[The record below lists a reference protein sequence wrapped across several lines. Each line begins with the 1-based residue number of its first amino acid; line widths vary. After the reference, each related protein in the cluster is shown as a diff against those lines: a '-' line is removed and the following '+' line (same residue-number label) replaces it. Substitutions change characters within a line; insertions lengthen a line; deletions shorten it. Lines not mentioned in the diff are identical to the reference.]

1 MIFFAKST
9 PPLPET
15 ETIQQ
20 HTNALIACYHQLKN
34 GYGNVL
40 RMSDRDWQLL
50 YWAVLYHD
58 VGKYD
63 AVFQNKIRRALKQRP
78 VDTQCNFDVRHNY
91 VSVMALPFKKL
102 GLSDDEKYILAQA
115 VGYHHERN
123 DNIINQEVAAIYK
136 QHILPH
142 RDQIERE
149 LGIELDDKC
158 ISQKLAHLSNT
169 KRIREDKG
177 DVFLRYVLI
186 KGLLHRLD
194 HAASAHVPVE
204 LAIDMHVGEYVDRF
218 IQTNF
223 GGKKN
228 ELQQFTERHRDQH
241 VVVVAQT
248 GMGKTEAG
256 LLWLGSSKGF
266 FTLPLRVSINA
277 MYGRI
282 TDKNKIGFSRSSL
295 SNGEGE
301 EATGL
306 LHSTSLDYLHEK
318 SNEKKEAELDEKM
331 ETNRDDILEKIHSQ
345 SREYANKL
353 VISTID
359 QILKFPFFYLGFE
372 KEYATVASAKVI
384 IDELQ
389 AYNPR
394 IAALIV
400 RALVLIDRIGG
411 SFMIMTATLPDFY
424 YKALIKH
431 LGISRLP
438 VACEEF
444 IDDSVVRHHVQL
456 SPKSILDESVIE
468 QIAEEGKNSKVLVIC
483 NTVRRAREVYEA
495 LKLRTEQAQLLL
507 QLLHSKYIKKDRDQK
522 ESDILEFAKGEGNGI
537 WVATQ
542 LVEASLDIDFDRLHT
557 EMSTLDS
564 QFQRYG
570 RCNRKGKKSIDEVN
584 IHVYTGDVSGVKLG
598 KNSVYHDD
606 IYNRSLE
613 LFAQHESGILLESDK
628 QRMIRALYDEGALKD
643 SKFKEEF
650 DKTMKELEDRP
661 MYELDKL
668 EAQQLLRDIREVQA
682 IPDSYRETKEI
693 EEALEVWK
701 KAKDKRA
708 KRKAR
713 RTIENYTVGVNYY
726 MAEDKKILT
735 PFPIIKGLYY
745 VNAKYCEETGLDIQ
759 GITAPLFQ

>member
-1 MIFFAKST
+1 
-9 PPLPET
+9 
-15 ETIQQ
+15 
-20 HTNALIACYHQLKN
+20 
-34 GYGNVL
+34 
-40 RMSDRDWQLL
+40 
-50 YWAVLYHD
+50 
-58 VGKYD
+58 
-63 AVFQNKIRRALKQRP
+63 
-78 VDTQCNFDVRHNY
+78 
-91 VSVMALPFKKL
+91 
-102 GLSDDEKYILAQA
+102 
-115 VGYHHERN
+115 
-123 DNIINQEVAAIYK
+123 
-136 QHILPH
+136 
-142 RDQIERE
+142 
-149 LGIELDDKC
+149 
-158 ISQKLAHLSNT
+158 
-169 KRIREDKG
+169 
-177 DVFLRYVLI
+177 
-186 KGLLHRLD
+186 
-194 HAASAHVPVE
+194 
-204 LAIDMHVGEYVDRF
+204 
-218 IQTNF
+218 
-223 GGKKN
+223 
-228 ELQQFTERHRDQH
+228 
-241 VVVVAQT
+241 
-248 GMGKTEAG
+248 
-256 LLWLGSSKGF
+256 
-266 FTLPLRVSINA
+266 
-277 MYGRI
+277 
-282 TDKNKIGFSRSSL
+282 
-295 SNGEGE
+295 
-301 EATGL
+301 
-306 LHSTSLDYLHEK
+306 
-318 SNEKKEAELDEKM
+318 
-331 ETNRDDILEKIHSQ
+331 
-345 SREYANKL
+345 
-353 VISTID
+353 
-359 QILKFPFFYLGFE
+359 
-372 KEYATVASAKVI
+372 
-384 IDELQ
+384 
-389 AYNPR
+389 
-394 IAALIV
+394 
-400 RALVLIDRIGG
+400 
-411 SFMIMTATLPDFY
+411 
-424 YKALIKH
+424 
-431 LGISRLP
+431 
-438 VACEEF
+438 
-444 IDDSVVRHHVQL
+444 
-456 SPKSILDESVIE
+456 
-468 QIAEEGKNSKVLVIC
+468 C

>member
-1 MIFFAKST
+1 MIFYAKST
-9 PPLPET
+9 PPLPQT

-50 YWAVLYHD
+50 YWAILYHD

-63 AVFQNKIRRALKQRP
+63 AVFQNKIRRALKQQP
-78 VDTQCNFDVRHNY
+78 VETQCDVDVRHNY

-102 GLSDDEKYILAQA
+102 GLNDDEKHILTQT

-123 DNIINQEVAAIYK
+123 DNIVNQEVAAIYK

-142 RDQIERE
+142 RDQIEQE

-158 ISQKLAHLSNT
+158 ISQKLHYLSHT
-169 KRIREDKG
+169 KRIREDGG

-204 LAIDMHVGEYVDRF
+204 LAVDMHVGEYVDRF
-218 IQTNF
+218 IRTNF

-228 ELQQFTERHRDQH
+228 ELQQFTEGHRDQH

-277 MYGRI
+277 MYKRI
-282 TDKNKIGFSRSSL
+282 TDKEKIGFSRSS
-295 SNGEGE
+295 SSEGGE
-301 EATGL
+301 EAVGL
-306 LHSTSLDYLHEK
+306 LHSTSLDYLYEK
-318 SNEKKEAELDEKM
+318 S
-331 ETNRDDILEKIHSQ
+331 ETNDDDILEKIHSQ

-400 RALVLIDRIGG
+400 RALVQINRIGG

-424 YKALIKH
+424 YKALIKK
-431 LGISRLP
+431 LGKSRLP
-438 VACEEF
+438 VACGEF
-444 IDDSVVRHHVQL
+444 IDDNVVRHHVRL
-456 SPKSILDESVIE
+456 SPKSILDKSVLE
-468 QIAEEGKNSKVLVIC
+468 QITDEGKCSKVLVIC
-483 NTVRRAREVYEA
+483 NTVRRAREVYKA
-495 LKLRTEQAQLLL
+495 LKLLTEQVQV
-507 QLLHSKYIKKDRDQK
+507 QLLHSKFIKKDRDLK
-522 ESDILEFAKGEGNGI
+522 EAAILDFAEGTENGI
-537 WVATQ
+537 WVTTQ

-570 RCNRKGKKSIDEVN
+570 RCNRKGIKPVDEVN

-598 KNSVYHDD
+598 KRSVYHDD

-628 QRMIRALYDEGALKD
+628 QKMIRALYDEEALKD
-643 SKFKEEF
+643 SSFKEEF
-650 DKTMKELEDRP
+650 DKTMTELENRP
-661 MYELDKL
+661 MYEDFSKSD
-668 EAQQLLRDIREVQA
+668 AQQLLRDIREVQA
-682 IPDSYRETKEI
+682 IPDGYRGTKEI

-701 KAKDKRA
+701 KAKDKRT

-726 MAEDKKILT
+726 MAEHKKLLA
-735 PFPIIKGLYY
+735 PFPLIKGLYY
-745 VNAKYCEETGLDIQ
+745 VNAEYSEEIGLDMQ
-759 GITAPLFQ
+759 AVTSPLFM